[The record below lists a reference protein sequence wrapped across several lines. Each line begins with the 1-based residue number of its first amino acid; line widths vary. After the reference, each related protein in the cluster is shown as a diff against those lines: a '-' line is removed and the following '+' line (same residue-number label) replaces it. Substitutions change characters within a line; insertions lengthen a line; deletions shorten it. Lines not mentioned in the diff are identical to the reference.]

1 MNAGAIYPGRV
12 NPRSTRALTVPA
24 VLVMLVATVLGL
36 AGPAAWAA
44 PAAEPVP
51 AALAAPVAAPVPSSE
66 SESESASEAGNG
78 SAEEPAAPVVV
89 VGVAGLRWT
98 DVSRS
103 TTPNLWHMI
112 GGGSVA
118 SINVRTAAPA
128 TCPLDAWLTLS
139 AGSRTVSAG
148 SAERADAPDAEQD
161 ERTPEARGA
170 TSCTPV
176 PRAVGAGGD
185 DPATATV
192 EGWAA
197 LPEREDDE
205 REPAVGAART
215 PAPGLLG
222 ELLDEADACSTAVG
236 PGAAVMLA
244 RENGTVDRYVPS
256 LDALVE
262 GAAGTAGTG
271 DGAVP
276 GDPAAPGDGADAG
289 PGWGDVL
296 TECPVTVVDAGSLPE
311 GPERSEALDALDD
324 TLSTLRNGLP
334 AGTRVL
340 VAGIAD
346 TPLTQQGLQVVVD
359 WVVDVPRVRWL
370 TSEASRSTGFVQ
382 LTDLTATAAEAAGA
396 LPDPGTAEPGPEP
409 AVEEPAVDGM
419 PIEVGEPRRTT
430 VARTVENRQYV
441 NVLADTIPAQVPA
454 FAGAIVLFLLIALLV
469 LVLPRR
475 TGRPR
480 REPGPY
486 RRRLALG
493 AALLAVSAPVAASL
507 ATLTR
512 WWVWPA
518 PEFGLALSL
527 TAATVAVALT
537 VRALSGLLSP
547 AVPWRTTLAAAGV
560 TWLVFTVDGLTGFT
574 LLQGSLL
581 GPSLATADRFYGF
594 SDVAFVLYGVAGLVL
609 AGGLAAAVLRRGTGA
624 TLAERRG
631 GPARSTW
638 GAVAVVALVALVTVG
653 VDAAPFLGDRLRG
666 LFLLVPFALV
676 ALLAARPGPLPG
688 EAAPV
693 VTGQAAPAAWL
704 GRVRR
709 RLATPRGGAG
719 VAAPVR
725 GVPSAVLGLSG
736 ALLLSLLFAAALLPV
751 PGADAAGEE
760 SGSLATAS
768 PIVPPGGD
776 LVVIGTQG
784 LRWTDVQPSLDT
796 GQAPAPT
803 LYGLLTDGADAA
815 GLTLPNGRAARC
827 PDSGWL
833 SLSAG
838 RLAEIADERD
848 ADNHWICDDITVS
861 PVAPDA
867 SADDAAAD
875 DAAAEDAAPAD
886 GEASGTADP
895 AQGDRPAVIDQWDR
909 LLDLQRGSGYAASPG
924 TLGEALAGECA
935 TAVGPGAA
943 VALADRDGGVGRY
956 FAFEDAVSEGS
967 GAWDCP
973 VTFVDAGSALL
984 DVTERAELE
993 KQPDGREQVEE
1004 LRADLVSDVDLAV
1017 WRVLD
1022 AAPADAT
1029 VLVIDVATVPEH
1041 ALELGL
1047 AMMRPSAADEGL
1059 PRYLASTAT
1068 RTEGVARLMDVP
1080 AAVLDA
1086 VGVDL
1091 PAAVD
1096 PTPLVRG
1103 GERPASAWLTADELA
1118 DMTARDHVRR
1128 DAYIWLV
1135 DVPFW
1140 LGLALAAV
1148 CWWVPRHRRSRGR
1161 GEVPGRWQRA
1171 AEVAATALTALPAG
1185 GFLVS
1190 LTGWWRFDLPVLAIV
1205 GATALVTAAV
1215 TGLSLLAPRRPLW
1228 AAPAVVA
1235 GITFVALTVDALFG
1249 TPLNRAAP
1257 LGSAPTFGARFYGF
1271 GNPTFSVYAVA
1282 AIVLAAALAQLLV
1295 TRGRRVLAT
1304 VAVAVVGV
1312 IAMAVDVLPNL
1323 GADLGGG
1330 LVLVPAFVVVAM
1342 AASGLRLTFWRF
1354 TGVAAAGVGVVAV
1367 VGVLD
1372 WLRPPES
1379 RSHLGRF
1386 VAQVVDG
1393 EAVSTVLRKAAY
1405 ALGSITGGPAVWVT
1419 VLVLVVVGVALFGP
1433 AAWRERW
1440 SPAWFVRAQE
1450 RWEFFRPALVAMWAM
1465 AVLGSLVNDFG
1476 LRIAMIALIPAVP
1489 LVTMVALRTKSL
1501 ARPR

>member
-1 MNAGAIYPGRV
+1 
-12 NPRSTRALTVPA
+12 
-24 VLVMLVATVLGL
+24 MLVAALLGL
-36 AGPAAWAA
+36 LGPTTVSAASRTDVAGGS
-44 PAAEPVP
+44 EPV
-51 AALAAPVAAPVPSSE
+51 
-66 SESESASEAGNG
+66 ASG
-78 SAEEPAAPVVV
+78 SAPSAEPAAPVVV

-118 SINVRTAAPA
+118 SINVRTADPA

-148 SAERADAPDAEQD
+148 SAERADAPAPERQD
-161 ERTPEARGA
+161 DETSEARGA

-176 PRAVGAGGD
+176 PRAVGAGGAE
-185 DPATATV
+185 PTTATV
-192 EGWAA
+192 DGWAG
-197 LPEREDDE
+197 LPEQEEDPGE
-205 REPAVGAART
+205 EEPAEATEV

-222 ELLDEADACSTAVG
+222 EKLAEADVCSTAVG

-244 RENGTVDRYVPS
+244 REDGTVGRYVPS
-256 LDALVE
+256 LDALL
-262 GAAGTAGTG
+262 GTG
-271 DGAVP
+271 TSEPVP
-276 GDPAAPGDGADAG
+276 GDDPAWSGILA
-289 PGWGDVL
+289 
-296 TECPVTVVDAGSLPE
+296 ECPVTVIDAGSLPE
-311 GPERSEALDALDD
+311 GPERADALDTLD
-324 TLSTLRNGLP
+324 KTLSTLRTGLP

-370 TSEASRSTGFVQ
+370 TSDASRSTGFVQ
-382 LTDLTATAAEAAGA
+382 LTDLTATVAEAGGA
-396 LPDPGTAEPGPEP
+396 LPDPEAEEPEEGTV
-409 AVEEPAVDGM
+409 VEEPEIDGM
-419 PIEVGEPRRTT
+419 PVVVGEPRRTT

-454 FAGAIVLFLLIALLV
+454 FAGAIALFLLIAVLV

-493 AALLAVSAPVAASL
+493 AALLAVSAPAAAVL
-507 ATLTR
+507 ATLAR

-527 TAATVAVALT
+527 TVATVLVALT
-537 VRALSGLLSP
+537 VRAVSRLLPP
-547 AVPWRTTLAAAGV
+547 APWRNAVAAAGV
-560 TWLVFTVDGLTGFT
+560 TWLVFTVDGSTGFT
-574 LLQGSLL
+574 MLQGSLL
-581 GPSLATADRFYGF
+581 GSSLATADRFYGF
-594 SDVAFVLYGVAGLVL
+594 SDVAFVVYAAAGLVL
-609 AGGLAAAVLRRGTGA
+609 AGGLAAYMVRQRPRAEAVLGDGA
-624 TLAERRG
+624 HAPDTDQRT
-631 GPARSTW
+631 GPARHGW
-638 GAVAVVALVALVTVG
+638 RAVGVVAAVALVTVG

-676 ALLAARPGPLPG
+676 ALLAVRADLLTRFLDVRGWLPS
-688 EAAPV
+688 
-693 VTGQAAPAAWL
+693 
-704 GRVRR
+704 GR
-709 RLATPRGGAG
+709 ATK
-719 VAAPVR
+719 PVR

-736 ALLLSLLFAAALLPV
+736 ALLLSLLFAAAVLPV

-760 SGSLATAS
+760 SGSLSSAE
-768 PIVPPGGD
+768 PVVPPGGSV
-776 LVVIGTQG
+776 VVIGTQG

-796 GQAPAPT
+796 GKAPAPT
-803 LYGLLTDGADAA
+803 LYGLLAGGADAA

-838 RLAEIADERD
+838 RLAEVADERD
-848 ADNHWICDDITVS
+848 ADNHWICDHDSVPPARGDS
-861 PVAPDA
+861 P
-867 SADDAAAD
+867 AA
-875 DAAAEDAAPAD
+875 
-886 GEASGTADP
+886 
-895 AQGDRPAVIDQWDR
+895 VDQWDR
-909 LLDLQRGSGYAASPG
+909 FVELQRGSGYAAHPG
-924 TLGEALAGECA
+924 TLGEALADECT

-943 VALADRDGGVGRY
+943 VALADRDGNVGRY
-956 FAFEDAVSEGS
+956 FDFDTAVADGS

-973 VTFVDAGSALL
+973 ITFVDAGS
-984 DVTERAELE
+984 ELE
-993 KQPDGREQVEE
+993 QEPDGREQVAA
-1004 LRADLVSDVDLAV
+1004 LRAGLVADVDLAV

-1022 AAPADAT
+1022 AAPADTT

-1047 AMMRPSAADEGL
+1047 AMMRPSAANEGL
-1059 PRYLASTAT
+1059 PRYLGSTAT

-1086 VGVDL
+1086 AGVDL
-1091 PAAVD
+1091 PADVD
-1096 PTPLVRG
+1096 PTPLVRA

-1128 DAYIWLV
+1128 AAYIWLV

-1140 LGLALAAV
+1140 LGLGLAAV
-1148 CWWVPRHRRSRGR
+1148 CWWLPRRRRARGL
-1161 GEVPGRWQRA
+1161 GDVPGRWRRV
-1171 AEVAATALTALPAG
+1171 AEVAATALSALPAG

-1235 GITFVALTVDALFG
+1235 GITFVALTLDALFG

-1295 TRGRRVLAT
+1295 TRGRRVLAAL
-1304 VAVAVVGV
+1304 AVAVVGV
-1312 IAMAVDVLPNL
+1312 IAMVVVVWPTL

-1330 LVLVPAFVVVAM
+1330 LVLVPAFVVVGM
-1342 AASGLRLTFWRF
+1342 AAAGLRLTFWRF
-1354 TGVAAAGVGVVAV
+1354 AWVGAAGVGVVAL

-1386 VAQVVDG
+1386 VGQVIDG
-1393 EAVSTVLRKAAY
+1393 EAVSTVLRKALY
-1405 ALGSITGGPAVWVT
+1405 ALNSITGGPAVWAT
-1419 VLVLVVVGVALFGP
+1419 VLVLVLVGLALYGP
-1433 AAWRERW
+1433 VAWRERLT
-1440 SPAWFVRAQE
+1440 PAWFVRAQD
-1450 RWEFFRPALVAMWAM
+1450 RWEFLRPAIVAMWAV

-1489 LVTMVALRTKSL
+1489 LLTLVALRTKS
-1501 ARPR
+1501 ARQPR

>member
-1 MNAGAIYPGRV
+1 MIRRAISYPGRV
-12 NPRSTRALTVPA
+12 NPRATRALTLPA
-24 VLVMLVATVLGL
+24 VLVVLVALLLGL
-36 AGPAAWAA
+36 TGPAAWAA
-44 PAAEPVP
+44 QDEDPAQGTA
-51 AALAAPVAAPVPSSE
+51 AAPA
-66 SESESASEAGNG
+66 
-78 SAEEPAAPVVV
+78 EPAAPVVV

-148 SAERADAPDAEQD
+148 SAERAKQPEPERAD
-161 ERTPEARGA
+161 ERSPEARGA

-176 PRAVGAGGD
+176 PRALGADGAE
-185 DPATATV
+185 PAEATV
-192 EGWAA
+192 SGWAG
-197 LPEREDDE
+197 LPERAEDDE
-205 REPAVGAART
+205 DEATDAAVT

-222 ELLDEADACSTAVG
+222 EMLDEAGVCSTAVG

-244 RENGTVDRYVPS
+244 REDGTVDRYVPS
-256 LDALVE
+256 LDALISDAARP
-262 GAAGTAGTG
+262 GADAGVDTPSA
-271 DGAVP
+271 
-276 GDPAAPGDGADAG
+276 AAPGVGSPEAGSPG
-289 PGWGDVL
+289 PGWGDRL

-311 GPERSEALDALDD
+311 GPERAEALDTLDD
-324 TLSTLRNGLP
+324 TLSALRTGLP
-334 AGTRVL
+334 TGTRVL

-370 TSEASRSTGFVQ
+370 TSQASRSTGFVQ
-382 LTDLTATAAEAAGA
+382 LTDLTATAAEAGGA
-396 LPDPGTAEPGPEP
+396 LPDPEADEPDGPAVAEP
-409 AVEEPAVDGM
+409 VIDGM
-419 PIEVGEPRRTT
+419 PVEVGEPRRTT
-430 VARTVENRQYV
+430 VARTVENRQYI

-454 FAGAIVLFLLIALLV
+454 FVGAIVLFLLIAVLV

-475 TGRPR
+475 TGPR

-493 AALLAVSAPVAASL
+493 AVLLAVSAPAAASL

-527 TAATVAVALT
+527 TAATVLVALT
-537 VRALSGLLSP
+537 VRGMSRLLPP
-547 AVPWRTTLAAAGV
+547 APWRNALAAAGV

-594 SDVAFVLYGVAGLVL
+594 SDVAFVLYAVAGLVL
-609 AGGLAAAVLRRGTGA
+609 AAGLAAYAARRRASTGVGAVLGDGAVRTGGD
-624 TLAERRG
+624 R
-631 GPARSTW
+631 PARPVW
-638 GAVAVVALVALVTVG
+638 RAAAVVAVVALVTVA

-666 LFLLVPFALV
+666 LVLLVPFALV
-676 ALLAARPGPLPG
+676 ALLAARPGPVGRLLGARGWLPSSPRSDTSRG
-688 EAAPV
+688 SWGP
-693 VTGQAAPAAWL
+693 GRPAEP
-704 GRVRR
+704 VRR
-709 RLATPRGGAG
+709 
-719 VAAPVR
+719 
-725 GVPSAVLGLSG
+725 VPSAVLGLSG
-736 ALLLSLLFAAALLPV
+736 ALLLSLLFAAAVLPV

-760 SGSLATAS
+760 SGSLSTAS
-768 PIVPPGGD
+768 PVVPPGGS

-838 RLAEIADERD
+838 RLAEVADERD
-848 ADNHWICDDITVS
+848 ADNHWICDDVTVT
-861 PVAPDA
+861 
-867 SADDAAAD
+867 SAR
-875 DAAAEDAAPAD
+875 
-886 GEASGTADP
+886 
-895 AQGDRPAVIDQWDR
+895 GDSPAVVDQWDR
-909 LLDLQRGSGYAASPG
+909 FVELQRGSGYAAHPG

-943 VALADRDGGVGRY
+943 VALADRDGSVGRY
-956 FAFEDAVSEGS
+956 FDLDAAVAEGS

-984 DVTERAELE
+984 DVAERAELE
-993 KQPDGREQVEE
+993 QQPDGRDEVEAR
-1004 LRADLVSDVDLAV
+1004 RADLVADVDLAV

-1022 AAPADAT
+1022 AAPADTT

-1047 AMMRPSAADEGL
+1047 ALMRPSAANEGL

-1086 VGVDL
+1086 AGVDL
-1091 PAAVD
+1091 PADID
-1096 PTPLVRG
+1096 PTPLLRA

-1128 DAYIWLV
+1128 DAYLWLV

-1148 CWWVPRHRRSRGR
+1148 CWWVPARRRGR
-1161 GEVPGRWQRA
+1161 GLGEVRPGWRRA
-1171 AEVAATALTALPAG
+1171 AEVTATALTALPAG
-1185 GFLVS
+1185 GFLAS

-1295 TRGRRVLAT
+1295 SRGRRVLAT
-1304 VAVAVVGV
+1304 LAVSVVGV
-1312 IAMAVDVLPNL
+1312 IAMAVDVWPTL

-1330 LVLVPAFVVVAM
+1330 LVLVPAFVVVAT
-1342 AASGLRLTFWRF
+1342 AASGLRLTLWRF
-1354 TGVAAAGVGVVAV
+1354 VWVAAAGVGVVAL

-1386 VAQVVDG
+1386 VGQVIDG
-1393 EAVSTVLRKAAY
+1393 EALSTVLRKALY
-1405 ALGSITGGPAVWVT
+1405 ALSSITGGPAVWVT
-1419 VLVLVVVGVALFGP
+1419 VLLLVVVGLALFGP
-1433 AAWRERW
+1433 ATWRERL
-1440 SPAWFVRAQE
+1440 SPAWFGRAQE
-1450 RWEFFRPALVAMWAM
+1450 RWEILRPALVAMWVM

-1489 LVTMVALRTKSL
+1489 LLTMVALRTKS
-1501 ARPR
+1501 AGQPR

>member
-1 MNAGAIYPGRV
+1 
-12 NPRSTRALTVPA
+12 
-24 VLVMLVATVLGL
+24 MLVAALLGL
-36 AGPAAWAA
+36 LGPTAASAA
-44 PAAEPVP
+44 PRTAP
-51 AALAAPVAAPVPSSE
+51 ATGAGVAA
-66 SESESASEAGNG
+66 ASE
-78 SAEEPAAPVVV
+78 PATPVVV

-139 AGSRTVSAG
+139 AGTRTVSEG
-148 SAERADAPDAEQD
+148 SAARAEAPDAERGSEQA
-161 ERTPEARGA
+161 PEARGA

-176 PRAVGAGGD
+176 PPVVGAGGAE
-185 DPATATV
+185 PGAVTV
-192 EGWAA
+192 DGWAQ
-197 LPEREDDE
+197 LPEQEEGADE
-205 REPAVGAART
+205 AAT
-215 PAPGLLG
+215 GVAEVPAPGLLG
-222 ELLDEADACSTAVG
+222 EMLSEADACSTAVG

-244 RENGTVDRYVPS
+244 REDGTVDRYIPS
-256 LDALVE
+256 LDALRS
-262 GAAGTAGTG
+262 GTATG
-271 DGAVP
+271 STDS
-276 GDPAAPGDGADAG
+276 AG
-289 PGWGDVL
+289 SSEATWSEAL
-296 TECPVTVVDAGSLPE
+296 AECPVTVVDAGSLPE
-311 GPERSEALDALDD
+311 GPERAGALDGLDG
-324 TLSTLRNGLP
+324 TLSTLRNALP

-370 TSEASRSTGFVQ
+370 TSDASRSAGFVQ
-382 LTDLTATAAEAAGA
+382 LTDLAATAAEAGGA
-396 LPDPGTAEPGPEP
+396 LPDPEADEPDPAP
-409 AVEEPAVDGM
+409 AVEEPTIDGM
-419 PIEVGEPRRTT
+419 PVEVGEPRRIS
-430 VARTVENRQYV
+430 VARTVENRQYI

-454 FAGAIVLFLLIALLV
+454 FAGTIVLFLLIAVLV

-480 REPGPY
+480 RDPGPY
-486 RRRLALG
+486 RQRLALST
-493 AALLAVSAPVAASL
+493 ALLAVSAPAAAIL
-507 ATLTR
+507 ATLAR

-527 TAATVAVALT
+527 TTATVLVALT
-537 VRALSGLLSP
+537 VRGVSRLLPP
-547 AVPWRTTLAAAGV
+547 APWRNAVAAAGV
-560 TWLVFTVDGLTGFT
+560 TWLVFTVDGVTGFT

-581 GPSLATADRFYGF
+581 GSSLATADRFYGF
-594 SDVAFVLYGVAGLVL
+594 SDVAFLLYAVAGLAL
-609 AGGLAAAVLRRGTGA
+609 AAGLAAYVVRRRTPTAAGTAPGNDTPARAPRRPARRVWRGAGAVL
-624 TLAERRG
+624 
-631 GPARSTW
+631 
-638 GAVAVVALVALVTVG
+638 LVALVTIG
-653 VDAAPFLGDRLRG
+653 VDAAPFFGDRLRG
-666 LFLLVPFALV
+666 LYLLVPFVFL
-676 ALLAARPGPLPG
+676 ALLAVRFDRVTRFFESRGRLLSPSRTPGRPTPPL
-688 EAAPV
+688 
-693 VTGQAAPAAWL
+693 
-704 GRVRR
+704 RR
-709 RLATPRGGAG
+709 
-719 VAAPVR
+719 
-725 GVPSAVLGLSG
+725 VPSAVLGLSG
-736 ALLLSLLFAAALLPV
+736 ALLLSLLFAAAVLPV

-760 SGSLATAS
+760 SGSLSNAA
-768 PIVPPGGD
+768 PVVPPGGD
-776 LVVIGTQG
+776 VVVIGTQG

-796 GQAPAPT
+796 GMAPAPT

-827 PDSGWL
+827 PDSGWV

-848 ADNHWICDDITVS
+848 ADRHWICDEISVT
-861 PVAPDA
+861 
-867 SADDAAAD
+867 SAG
-875 DAAAEDAAPAD
+875 D
-886 GEASGTADP
+886 GS
-895 AQGDRPAVIDQWDR
+895 PAVVDQWDR
-909 LLDLQRGSGYAASPG
+909 LVDLQRGSGYAAHPG
-924 TLGEALAGECA
+924 TLGTVLAGECA

-943 VALADRDGGVGRY
+943 VALAERDGSVGRY
-956 FAFEDAVSEGS
+956 FDFDTAVSTGS

-984 DVTERAELE
+984 EVEHRAELE
-993 KQPDGREQVEE
+993 QEPDGKEQVEARRAE
-1004 LRADLVSDVDLAV
+1004 LVADVDLAV

-1022 AAPADAT
+1022 AAPADTT

-1047 AMMRPSAADEGL
+1047 AMMRPSAANEGL

-1086 VGVDL
+1086 VGVGL
-1091 PAAVD
+1091 PADID

-1140 LGLALAAV
+1140 LGLALAAL
-1148 CWWVPRHRRSRGR
+1148 CWLVPRQLRARGL
-1161 GEVPGRWQRA
+1161 GHVPSGWHRA
-1171 AEVAATALTALPAG
+1171 AEVGATALAALPAG

-1205 GATALVTAAV
+1205 GATVLVTAAV
-1215 TGLSLLAPRRPLW
+1215 TGLGLLVPRRPLW
-1228 AAPAVVA
+1228 AAPAVIA

-1304 VAVAVVGV
+1304 LAVTVVGV
-1312 IAMAVDVLPNL
+1312 IAMAVDVWPTL

-1330 LVLVPAFVVVAM
+1330 LVLVPAFVVVGT
-1342 AASGLRLTFWRF
+1342 AASGLRLTLWRF
-1354 TGVAAAGVGVVAV
+1354 LGVGAVGVGVVAL

-1372 WLRPPES
+1372 WLQPPDS

-1386 VAQVVDG
+1386 VGQVIDG
-1393 EAVSTVLRKAAY
+1393 EAVSTVLRKALY
-1405 ALGSITGGPAVWVT
+1405 AMNSITGGPAVWVT
-1419 VLVLVVVGVALFGP
+1419 VLLLVVAGLALFGP
-1433 AAWRERW
+1433 TAWRERLT
-1440 SPAWFVRAQE
+1440 PDWFERAQE
-1450 RWEFFRPALVAMWAM
+1450 RWEFLRPALVAMWVM

-1476 LRIAMIALIPAVP
+1476 LRIAVIALIPAVP
-1489 LVTMVALRTKSL
+1489 LLTMVALRTKSL
-1501 ARPR
+1501 GQPR

>member
-1 MNAGAIYPGRV
+1 MLLG
-12 NPRSTRALTVPA
+12 PA
-24 VLVMLVATVLGL
+24 A
-36 AGPAAWAA
+36 PAAWAG
-44 PAAEPVP
+44 PTRAA
-51 AALAAPVAAPVPSSE
+51 AVAAV
-66 SESESASEAGNG
+66 AD
-78 SAEEPAAPVVV
+78 EPAAPVVV

-148 SAERADAPDAEQD
+148 SAERADRPGAAED
-161 ERTPEARGA
+161 GETEARGA

-176 PRAVGAGGD
+176 PRATGAGGD
-185 DPATATV
+185 GPAPATV
-192 EGWAA
+192 EGWAG
-197 LPEREDDE
+197 LPEREDEDDE
-205 REPAVGAART
+205 EPAADAPQA

-222 ELLDEADACSTAVG
+222 ELLHEADACATAVG

-244 RENGTVDRYVPS
+244 REGGVVDRYVPS
-256 LDALVE
+256 LDAFVR
-262 GAAGTAGTG
+262 AAEPDEAEEASPDAT
-271 DGAVP
+271 DRPAVP
-276 GDPAAPGDGADAG
+276 GA
-289 PGWGDVL
+289 GWGDALV
-296 TECPVTVVDAGSLPE
+296 ECPVTVVDAGSLPE
-311 GPERSEALDALDD
+311 GPERADALDTLDD
-324 TLSTLRNGLP
+324 TLSTLRGGLP
-334 AGTRVL
+334 SGTRVL

-359 WVVDVPRVRWL
+359 WVADVPRVRWL

-396 LPDPGTAEPGPEP
+396 LPGPGSGEPGQDLGPVLDEP
-409 AVEEPAVDGM
+409 AIDGM
-419 PIEVGEPRRTT
+419 PVVVGEPRRTS

-441 NVLADTIPAQVPA
+441 NVLSDTIPAQVPA
-454 FAGAIVLFLLIALLV
+454 FVGSIVLFLVVALLV

-475 TGRPR
+475 TARPR

-486 RRRLALG
+486 RKRLAAA
-493 AALLAVSAPVAASL
+493 AALLAVSAPAAASL
-507 ATLTR
+507 ATLSR

-527 TAATVAVALT
+527 TVATVVVALT
-537 VRALSGLLSP
+537 VRGVSALLP
-547 AVPWRTTLAAAGV
+547 PVVWRVPLAAVGV
-560 TWLVFTVDGLTGFT
+560 TWLVFTLDGLTGFT

-594 SDVAFVLYGVAGLVL
+594 PDVAFALYAVTGLLLAAGLGVIAARRGATAGRRA
-609 AGGLAAAVLRRGTGA
+609 AGGAR
-624 TLAERRG
+624 
-631 GPARSTW
+631 GPARASW
-638 GAVAVVALVALVTVG
+638 GAVAVVAAVALVTVG
-653 VDAAPFLGDRLRG
+653 VDAAPFLGDRRRG
-666 LFLLVPFALV
+666 LLLLVPFALV
-676 ALLAARPGPLPG
+676 ALLVARPGL
-688 EAAPV
+688 AARLQ
-693 VTGQAAPAAWL
+693 G
-704 GRVRR
+704 VRR
-709 RLATPRGGAG
+709 RLPAGPLRPTARDRGARG
-719 VAAPVR
+719 AAPVR

-760 SGSLATAS
+760 SGSLAGAP

-838 RLAEIADERD
+838 RLPEIADERD
-848 ADNHWICDDITVS
+848 AERHWVCDDITVS
-861 PVAPDA
+861 AAPDA
-867 SADDAAAD
+867 GQDDAGQDDAAD
-875 DAAAEDAAPAD
+875 RQQGREAD
-886 GEASGTADP
+886 GAPVPG
-895 AQGDRPAVIDQWDR
+895 GPAVVDQWDR
-909 LLDLQRGSGYAASPG
+909 LLDLQRGSGYAARPG
-924 TLGEALAGECA
+924 LLGDALAGDAAAGTCA

-943 VALADRDGGVGRY
+943 VALATRDGGVGRY
-956 FAFEDAVSEGS
+956 FDLDAAVADGS
-967 GAWDCP
+967 GAWECP
-973 VTFVDAGSALL
+973 VTVVDAGSALL
-984 DVTERAELE
+984 DVAERAELE
-993 KQPDGREQVEE
+993 REPGGRERVEE
-1004 LRADLVSDVDLAV
+1004 LRADLVADVDLAV
-1017 WRVLD
+1017 WRILD
-1022 AAPADAT
+1022 AVPADAT
-1029 VLVIDVATVPEH
+1029 VLVVDVATVPGH
-1041 ALELGL
+1041 ALELGM
-1047 AMMRPSAADEGL
+1047 AMLRPSSEDEGL
-1059 PRYLASTAT
+1059 PRYLASAAT
-1068 RTEGVARLMDVP
+1068 RTEGVARLTDVP
-1080 AAVLDA
+1080 AAVLGA
-1086 VGVDL
+1086 VGVE
-1091 PAAVD
+1091 PPTGID
-1096 PTPLVRG
+1096 PTPLVRAG
-1103 GERPASAWLTADELA
+1103 QRPASAWLTADGLA

-1128 DAYIWLV
+1128 DAYGWLV

-1140 LGLALAAV
+1140 LGLGLAAV
-1148 CWWVPRHRRSRGR
+1148 CGWAARRGR
-1161 GEVPGRWQRA
+1161 AGAPSGWRRV
-1171 AEVAATALTALPAG
+1171 AEPAATVLAALPAG

-1190 LTGWWRFDLPVLAIV
+1190 LTGWWRFDMPVLAIV
-1205 GATALVTAAV
+1205 VATALVTAAV

-1304 VAVAVVGV
+1304 VAVAAVGV
-1312 IAMAVDVLPNL
+1312 VAMAVDVLPTL

-1330 LVLVPAFVVVAM
+1330 LVLVPAFVVVAT

-1354 TGVAAAGVGVVAV
+1354 TGVAAAGVGVVAL

-1372 WLRPPES
+1372 WLRPAED

-1386 VAQVVDG
+1386 VGQVIDG
-1393 EAVSTVLRKAAY
+1393 EAVETVVRKALY
-1405 ALGSITGGPAVWVT
+1405 AVGSVTGGPAVWAT
-1419 VLVLVVVGVALFGP
+1419 VLVLVVVGLALFGP
-1433 AAWRERW
+1433 AGWRERLT
-1440 SPAWFVRAQE
+1440 PAWFTAAQE
-1450 RWEFFRPALVAMWAM
+1450 RWELFRPALVAMWAM

-1476 LRIAMIALIPAVP
+1476 LRIAVIALIPAVP
-1489 LVTMVALRTKSL
+1489 LVTLVALRTKSL
-1501 ARPR
+1501 APPR

>member
-1 MNAGAIYPGRV
+1 MTARSLYPGRV
-12 NPRSTRALTVPA
+12 KHRSAR
-24 VLVMLVATVLGL
+24 
-36 AGPAAWAA
+36 
-44 PAAEPVP
+44 
-51 AALAAPVAAPVPSSE
+51 ALAAPPVLVVLVAALLGLVAPT
-66 SESESASEAGNG
+66 SASAAPGPG
-78 SAEEPAAPVVV
+78 PGTGPVSAQAVEPVAPVVL

-98 DVSRS
+98 DVSRG
-103 TTPNLWHMI
+103 TTPNLWHLI

-148 SAERADAPDAEQD
+148 SAAQADEPAPERDDDNGGE
-161 ERTPEARGA
+161 PEARGA
-170 TSCTPV
+170 AQCTPV
-176 PRAVGAGGD
+176 PEVRGASGAE
-185 DPATATV
+185 PAAATV
-192 EGWAA
+192 GGWAQ
-197 LPEREDDE
+197 LPETENE
-205 REPAVGAART
+205 NEAPADRT
-215 PAPGLLG
+215 EAPAPGLLG
-222 ELLDEADACSTAVG
+222 EMLSDAGACSTAVG

-256 LDALVE
+256 LDALTSVSQPE
-262 GAAGTAGTG
+262 QTDTLAAG
-271 DGAVP
+271 
-276 GDPAAPGDGADAG
+276 G
-289 PGWGDVL
+289 PSWGEAL
-296 TECPVTVVDAGSLPE
+296 TECPVTVIDAGSLPE
-311 GPERSEALDALDD
+311 GPERADALDTFD
-324 TLSTLRNGLP
+324 STLSTLRRNLP
-334 AGTRVL
+334 SGTRML

-382 LTDLTATAAEAAGA
+382 LTDLTATAAEAGGA
-396 LPDPGTAEPGPEP
+396 LPGPDADQPDPGTVLDEP
-409 AVEEPAVDGM
+409 VIDGM

-430 VARTVENRQYV
+430 VARTVENRQYI

-454 FAGAIVLFLLIALLV
+454 FAGAIVLFLLLAVLV

-475 TGRPR
+475 AARPR

-486 RRRLALG
+486 RRRLALS
-493 AALLAVSAPVAASL
+493 AVLLAVSAPAAATL

-527 TAATVAVALT
+527 TVAAVAVALA
-537 VRALSGLLSP
+537 VRGVAGLLSTAP
-547 AVPWRTTLAAAGV
+547 FRNAVTAAGI

-581 GPSLATADRFYGF
+581 GPSLATANRFYGF
-594 SDVAFVLYGVAGLVL
+594 SGPAFVLYAGAGLVL
-609 AGGLAAAVLRRGTGA
+609 AGGLAAYLVRRTEANAGAVLGDGRDHTARR
-624 TLAERRG
+624 
-631 GPARSTW
+631 PARPVWLAAS
-638 GAVAVVALVALVTVG
+638 AAVVIGLVTVV
-653 VDAAPFLGDRLRG
+653 VDAAPYFGDRPRG
-666 LFLLVPFALV
+666 LLLLVPFALV
-676 ALLAARPGPLPG
+676 ALLAVCPDQVTRLLAAR
-688 EAAPV
+688 
-693 VTGQAAPAAWL
+693 
-704 GRVRR
+704 RR
-709 RLATPRGGAG
+709 RLPTSSEKSSIRLGALWGHRGQSE
-719 VAAPVR
+719 PVR

-736 ALLLSLLFAAALLPV
+736 ALLLSLLFAAAVLPV

-760 SGSLATAS
+760 SGSLAGAA
-768 PIVPPGGD
+768 PLVPPGGN

-803 LYGLLTDGADAA
+803 LYGMLTDGADAA
-815 GLTLPNGRAARC
+815 GITLPTGRAARC

-838 RLAEIADERD
+838 RLAEVADERD
-848 ADNHWICDDITVS
+848 ADNHWVCDEISVTGGATDR
-861 PVAPDA
+861 
-867 SADDAAAD
+867 SA
-875 DAAAEDAAPAD
+875 
-886 GEASGTADP
+886 
-895 AQGDRPAVIDQWDR
+895 VVDQWDR
-909 LLDLQRGSGYAASPG
+909 LVELQRGSGYAARLG
-924 TLGEALAGECA
+924 TLGEALSGECT
-935 TAVGPGAA
+935 TAVGTGAA
-943 VALADRDGGVGRY
+943 VALAGQDGSVGRY
-956 FAFEDAVSEGS
+956 YDFDKAVADGS

-973 VTFVDAGSALL
+973 ITFVDAGSVVL
-984 DVTERAELE
+984 DAAERAELAR
-993 KQPDGREQVEE
+993 QPGGSEQIEA
-1004 LRADLVSDVDLAV
+1004 LRAGMVSDVDLAV

-1022 AAPADAT
+1022 AAPPDTT

-1068 RTEGVARLMDVP
+1068 RTEGVVRLMDVP

-1086 VGVDL
+1086 AGAEL
-1091 PAAVD
+1091 PADVD
-1096 PTPLVRG
+1096 PTPLLRG

-1128 DAYIWLV
+1128 DAYVWLV

-1148 CWWVPRHRRSRGR
+1148 CWAAGRGR
-1161 GEVPGRWQRA
+1161 AVVGPAKKPTEGAAEGSGKLRRA
-1171 AEVAATALTALPAG
+1171 ALVGATVLAALPAG
-1185 GFLVS
+1185 GFLAS

-1205 GATALVTAAV
+1205 GAILLVTAAV
-1215 TGLSLLAPRRPLW
+1215 TGLSLLAPPRPLW

-1235 GITFVALTVDALFG
+1235 GVTFVALTLDALFG

-1282 AIVLAAALAQLLV
+1282 AIVLAAALAQFLV
-1295 TRGRRVLAT
+1295 SRGRRVLAT
-1304 VAVAVVGV
+1304 LAVTAVGV
-1312 IAMAVDVLPNL
+1312 VAMAVDVWPTL

-1330 LVLVPAFVVVAM
+1330 LVLVPAFVVVGT

-1354 TGVAAAGVGVVAV
+1354 AGVAAAGVGVVAL
-1367 VGVLD
+1367 VGILD
-1372 WLRPPES
+1372 WLRPAES

-1386 VAQVVDG
+1386 VGQVIDG
-1393 EAVSTVLRKAAY
+1393 EAVSTVLRKALY
-1405 ALGSITGGPAVWVT
+1405 ALNSITGGPAVWVT
-1419 VLVLVVVGVALFGP
+1419 VLVLVVVGIALFGP
-1433 AAWRERW
+1433 AAWRERL
-1440 SPAWFVRAQE
+1440 SPAWFESAQA
-1450 RWEFFRPALVAMWAM
+1450 RWEFLRPALVAMWVM

-1489 LVTMVALRTKSL
+1489 LLTMVALRSASGRNQQDTPDRL
-1501 ARPR
+1501 LL